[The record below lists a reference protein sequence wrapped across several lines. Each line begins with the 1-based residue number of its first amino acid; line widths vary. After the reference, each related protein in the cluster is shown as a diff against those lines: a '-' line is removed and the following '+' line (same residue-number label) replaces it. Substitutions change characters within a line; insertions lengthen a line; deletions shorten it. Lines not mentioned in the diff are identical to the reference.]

1 MLISDNMAKT
11 LELWHTSH
19 DSSELREIPLE
30 KPKSDE
36 IVVESV
42 FSMISPGTERIVS
55 TGNVPD
61 EAQDFMRVPHMK
73 GFFSFPFTYGYSVVG
88 IVMQGP
94 EKLVGR
100 LVHLMHPHK
109 SLITIRQDQV
119 YPIPGFIPAKR
130 ATLASNLETAIN
142 ALWDS
147 GLSAGDKVLIVGFG
161 IIGALVAML
170 ASHYPGVELL
180 ILEKEQERALMAESM
195 GFRVLSTTRRV
206 GSDFDMAFNTSSSS
220 RGLQACI
227 DAVGMEGKVVELSW
241 YGSDPVTLK
250 LGQSFHYN
258 RKQIISSQ
266 VSHIPANRLL
276 RWNMKRRK
284 DLVFKLLRDKAFD
297 KLITLEVPFNNAPLF
312 FKRLRNE
319 DINDIGIV
327 FSYK

>member
-1 MLISDNMAKT
+1 MAKT
-11 LELWHTSH
+11 LELWHTSEKT
-19 DSSELREIPLE
+19 SELREIPLE
-30 KPKSDE
+30 KPKADE

-61 EAQDFMRVPHMK
+61 EAGEFMRVPHMK

-94 EKLVGR
+94 EKLAGR

-109 SLITIRQDQV
+109 SVITIKQDQV
-119 YPIPGFIPAKR
+119 YPVPGFIPAKR
-130 ATLASNLETAIN
+130 AALASNLETAVN
-142 ALWDS
+142 AVWDS
-147 GLSAGDKVLIVGFG
+147 GVSAGDKVLIVGFG
-161 IIGALVAML
+161 IIGALVAIL
-170 ASHYPGVELL
+170 VSQFPGIELL
-180 ILEKEQERALMAESM
+180 ILEKEQERASRAESM

-206 GSDFDMAFNTSSSS
+206 GTGYDVAFNTSSSS
-220 RGLQACI
+220 RGLQAGI
-227 DAVGMEGKVVELSW
+227 DAVGFEGKIVELSW
-241 YGSDPVTLK
+241 YGSDAVTLK

-266 VSHIPANRLL
+266 VSHIPASRDM
-276 RWNMKRRK
+276 RWNLKRRK
-284 DLVFKLLRDKAFD
+284 DLVFKLLRDKTFD

-312 FKRLRNE
+312 FKKLRNE
-319 DINDIGIV
+319 EVNDIGIV